1 MTQTIGKEES
11 LIQSRLLE
19 YESKLDVVTR
29 QLYPSEIDIDP
40 GVDRL
45 LKLSYDELL
54 KMHPDDCSIGGYK
67 LKQYSVYIQQKENRY
82 KSIKNWLKSNLD
94 IVIGKYAVNYGNTYT
109 KYEEKK
115 ASVIGDN
122 PYAKGL
128 NDLYMEYSGYEN
140 ELHMISNRINELA
153 KTLSEIRNN
162 KVQK

>member
-19 YESKLDVVTR
+19 YESKLETVTR

-40 GVDRL
+40 GVERL
-45 LKLSYDELL
+45 LKLTYEELT
-54 KMHPDDCSIGGYK
+54 KMHPDDCSIGGFK

-82 KSIKNWLKSNLD
+82 RNIKNWLKSNLD
-94 IVIGKYAVNYGNTYT
+94 TVIGKYASNYGNNFT

-115 ASVIGDN
+115 AAIIADN
-122 PYAKGL
+122 SYAKEL
-128 NDLYMEYSGYEN
+128 NKLYIEYSGYEG
-140 ELHMISNRINELA
+140 ELNMVANRISDLA